1 MARLASPIEQIKN
14 HYTVVIVGSGYGAS
28 IAASRLARA
37 GQQVCV
43 LERGKE
49 FQPGEYPNT
58 EVAAV
63 EEMQAA
69 TPDGHVGSKNGLYEF
84 NVNADI
90 NVFKGCGLGGTSLV
104 NANVALRAE
113 PRVFDDAR
121 WPKAL
126 KDDYATL
133 LEAGYQR
140 AEEMLKPTPYPTA
153 GFPDLPKLDALEL
166 SAKSLDAKFYRAPIN
181 VNFSVN
187 GQNHVG
193 VDQRPCSCCGDCVTG
208 CNYAAKNTL
217 IMNYL
222 PDAKN
227 HGAEIYTGV
236 DVRSMEPRGAG
247 WLVHYNLLGSGREAF
262 DAPEMTLN
270 ADIVILGAGALGSTE
285 ILLRSKARGLALS
298 AQVGERFTGNGDVL
312 GFAYDTDKVING
324 VGWGHHPAG
333 EIPPVGPCITGV
345 IDLREQPVLNN
356 GMVIEEG
363 SPPGPIAGFL
373 PSGLSIASDLGG
385 GTYAE
390 PQSGGQGVIEEDLGK
405 LASWIEGPYHG
416 AVHKT
421 QTYLVMTHDDG
432 AGRMALENDDL
443 RIHWPGVGDQPIF
456 TKVNQ
461 TLKAASKPLAGQY
474 VVDPLWSK
482 LLRNNLMSVHPL
494 GGCVL
499 AEDAERGVVNH
510 KGQVFSSAQGAGIYE
525 NLYVMDGSVVPVPL
539 GVNPLLTISALA
551 ERAVALAARDR
562 GWVIDYKLPSQPA
575 VQPAAQK
582 VGIEFTETMS
592 GYFSKQVKDDYQ
604 RGADQG
610 KAENSPFA
618 FTLTIVSDD
627 LETMLN
633 DPKHQAE
640 MTGSV
645 VAPALSPLP
654 LTVDQGQFNLFVVDA
669 AQPATRRMWY
679 RMQLHADDGRVY
691 FFEGFKVIQDNPVL
705 DVWHDTTTLYITLY
719 DGPANTNPVLG
730 KGILIILPQD
740 FFRQLTTMK
749 ATNAPTLE
757 ARLDAEGRFGRFFLG
772 VLAQKYGKI
781 FRQPVKIL

>member
-1 MARLASPIEQIKN
+1 MARLSSPIEQIQD
-14 HYTVVIVGSGYGAS
+14 HYAVVVVGSGYGAA

-58 EVAAV
+58 ELGAV

-84 NVNADI
+84 NINPDI

-113 PRVFDDAR
+113 PRVFDDPR

-126 KDDYATL
+126 KDDFGTL
-133 LEAGYQR
+133 VEEGYQH
-140 AEEMLKPTPYPTA
+140 AEEMLKPTPYPTS
-153 GFPDLPKLDALEL
+153 GFPELPKLQMLEL
-166 SAKSLDAKFYRAPIN
+166 SAKSLGAKFYRPPIN
-181 VNFSVN
+181 VNFNVN
-187 GQNHVG
+187 GENHVG
-193 VDQRPCSCCGDCVTG
+193 VEQRPCSCCGDCVTG

-227 HGAEIYTGV
+227 HGAEIFTGV
-236 DVRSMEPRGAG
+236 DVRSVERRGAG
-247 WLVHYNLLGSGREAF
+247 WLIHYDLLGAGREKF
-262 DAPEMTLN
+262 NAPEMTLS
-270 ADIVILGAGALGSTE
+270 ADILILGAGALGSSE
-285 ILLRSKARGLALS
+285 LLLRSKARGLPVS
-298 AQVGERFTGNGDVL
+298 DQVGERFTGNGDVL
-312 GFAYDTDKVING
+312 GFAYDTDHVING

-345 IDLREQPVLNN
+345 IDLREQPVLDN

-373 PSGLSIASDLGG
+373 PSGLAIASDLEGR
-385 GTYAE
+385 TYAPVWPE
-390 PQSGGQGVIEEDLGK
+390 AIREDFQK
-405 LASWIEGPYHG
+405 LASWLEGPYHG
-416 AVHKT
+416 AVRKT

-432 AGRMALENDDL
+432 AGRMTLESDEL
-443 RIHWPGVGDQPIF
+443 RIHWPDVGDQPIF
-456 TKVNQ
+456 DKVNAR
-461 TLKAASKPLAGQY
+461 LKDASKALGGQY
-474 VVDPLWSK
+474 VIDPLWSK

-494 GGCVL
+494 GGCVIG
-499 AEDAERGVVNH
+499 EDADHGVVNH
-510 KGQVFSSAQGAGIYE
+510 KGQVFNSAHGTAAYE
-525 NLYVMDGSVVPVPL
+525 NLYVMDGSVVPLPL

-551 ERAVALAARDR
+551 ERAVSLAARDR
-562 GWVIDYKLPSQPA
+562 GWTIDYRLPSE
-575 VQPAAQK
+575 PAAPPAPQK

-610 KAENSPFA
+610 KAGNSPFT
-618 FTLTIVSDD
+618 FTLTIVSED
-627 LETMLN
+627 LETMLT
-633 DPKHQAE
+633 DPQHAAQ

-645 VAPALSPLP
+645 LAPALSPQP
-654 LTVDQGQFNLFVVDA
+654 LTVDQGKFNLFVVDA

-679 RMQLHADDGRVY
+679 RMPLNAKDGRVY
-691 FFEGFKVIQDNPVL
+691 FFEGFKVIQDNPAL
-705 DVWHDTTTLYITLY
+705 DVWHDTTT
-719 DGPANTNPVLG
+719 
-730 KGILIILPQD
+730 
-740 FFRQLTTMK
+740 
-749 ATNAPTLE
+749 
-757 ARLDAEGRFGRFFLG
+757 
-772 VLAQKYGKI
+772 
-781 FRQPVKIL
+781 